1 MSYPGTVIAESD
13 FPKGDDHRLIS
24 GSQRGKRLM
33 FTSPT
38 RSQEPADYLTV
49 PLRIALGLSFLFPVA
64 DRLGI
69 LGPPGTAGVTWGNF
83 ANFLRYNAQVNSFM
97 PAAIRPILGVT
108 ATVLESLFGI
118 SLFLG
123 VCTPLAAAGA
133 GGLLLLFGTAMA
145 ISLGIKSPFDYSVFS
160 AMGGALLL
168 AAWGVYPLSADSLF
182 EQVMRYRRSKRA
194 LLCDRDA
201 CRKEDIV

>member
-1 MSYPGTVIAESD
+1 MIAHSY
-13 FPKGDDHRLIS
+13 FPKDEGYRFIS
-24 GSQRGKRLM
+24 GSQIGKRPM
-33 FTSPT
+33 FTPPT
-38 RSQEPADYLTV
+38 RSKEPSDYLTV

-97 PAAIRPILGVT
+97 PAAVRPILGVT
-108 ATVLESLFGI
+108 ATVLESLLGI
-118 SLFLG
+118 SLFVG
-123 VCTPLAAAGA
+123 VCTSLSAALA

-168 AAWGVYPLSADSLF
+168 AAWGVFPLSADSLF
-182 EQVMRYRRSKRA
+182 EQVMRYRQAKRA
-194 LLCDRDA
+194 LLSDRDA

>member
-1 MSYPGTVIAESD
+1 
-13 FPKGDDHRLIS
+13 
-24 GSQRGKRLM
+24 M
-33 FTSPT
+33 FTPPT
-38 RSQEPADYLTV
+38 RSEQPSDYLTV

-64 DRLGI
+64 DPLGI
-69 LGPPGTAGVTWGNF
+69 LWPQDTAGVTWGNF
-83 ANFLRYNAQVNSFM
+83 ANFLRYNAQVNSFL
-97 PAAIRPILGVT
+97 PTAIRPILGVT

-118 SLFLG
+118 SLFLD

-182 EQVMRYRRSKRA
+182 EQVMRYRRAKRA

>member
-1 MSYPGTVIAESD
+1 VIAESD
-13 FPKGDDHRLIS
+13 LPKDDDYRLIS

-33 FTSPT
+33 FTPPT
-38 RSQEPADYLTV
+38 RSKEPSDYLTV

-69 LGPPGTAGVTWGNF
+69 PGPPGTAGVTWGNF
-83 ANFLRYNAQVNSFM
+83 ANFLRDNAQVNSFF

-145 ISLGIKSPFDYSVFS
+145 ISLGIKSPFDYFGFLSHGRCS
-160 AMGGALLL
+160 TPRCLGR
-168 AAWGVYPLSADSLF
+168 LSA
-182 EQVMRYRRSKRA
+182 
-194 LLCDRDA
+194 
-201 CRKEDIV
+201 